1 MTIHWRN
8 KFKRFPVA
16 LSELSDNRNKKKT
29 DDFSALIETG
39 RSIDSQKKATM
50 VASGAERLECRCIEH
65 DCSKLN
71 AFLSI

>member
-8 KFKRFPVA
+8 RFKRFPVA
-16 LSELSDNRNKKKT
+16 LSELSDNRNKRT
-29 DDFSALIETG
+29 NDFSALIETG
-39 RSIDSQKKATM
+39 RSIDRQKKATI
-50 VASGAERLECRCIEH
+50 VASGVERLECRCIEH